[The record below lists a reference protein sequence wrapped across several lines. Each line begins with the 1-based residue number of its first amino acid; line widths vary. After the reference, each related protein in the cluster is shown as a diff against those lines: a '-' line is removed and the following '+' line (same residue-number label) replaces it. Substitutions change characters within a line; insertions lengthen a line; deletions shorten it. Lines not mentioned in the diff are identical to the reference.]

1 VTGRVQGR
9 VAVVTGAARGIGRA
23 SAERLAA
30 EGAAVALL
38 DLHDDV
44 HDAAR
49 ELREAGAHARSW
61 VVDVSDEEAVGRC
74 IDAVGAEFGGID
86 ILHSHAGVLLAAAAI
101 DETVERWDRT
111 FAVNVRGMFLMA
123 RATLPAMRRRG
134 GGAVV
139 LTGSMSGMIAETE
152 FLGYCTSKAAVNHMA
167 RQLALDYAADNIRVN
182 AVCPGW
188 VDTPFNDE
196 FLEGMTQAEVDALVR
211 EQVPLG
217 RQGSAEEVAAAV
229 LFLASPE
236 ASYITGHQLVIDGG
250 YTIR

>member
-1 VTGRVQGR
+1 VTGCVQGK

-23 SAERLAA
+23 SAERFAA

-38 DLHDDV
+38 DV
-44 HDAAR
+44 HDGVLDAAGDLRAAGAAAR
-49 ELREAGAHARSW
+49 GW
-61 VVDVSDEEAVGRC
+61 VVDVSDENAVGHC
-74 IDAVGAEFGGID
+74 IEDVIAEFGGID
-86 ILHSHAGVLLAAAAI
+86 IVHSHAGILLAAAATN
-101 DETVERWDRT
+101 ETVARWDRT

-123 RATLPAMRRRG
+123 RATLPEMKRRG
-134 GGAVV
+134 GGAIV
-139 LTGSMSGMIAETE
+139 LTGSMSGIIAETD
-152 FLGYCTSKAAVNHMA
+152 FLAYCTSKAAVNHMA
-167 RQLALDYAADNIRVN
+167 RQLALDYAPDNVRVN

-196 FLEGMTQAEVDALVR
+196 FLDGMTPAQIDSLVR

-229 LFLASPE
+229 LFLASSE

>member
-1 VTGRVQGR
+1 
-9 VAVVTGAARGIGRA
+9 
-23 SAERLAA
+23 
-30 EGAAVALL
+30 
-38 DLHDDV
+38 
-44 HDAAR
+44 
-49 ELREAGAHARSW
+49 
-61 VVDVSDEEAVGRC
+61 
-74 IDAVGAEFGGID
+74 
-86 ILHSHAGVLLAAAAI
+86 
-101 DETVERWDRT
+101 
-111 FAVNVRGMFLMA
+111 
-123 RATLPAMRRRG
+123 
-134 GGAVV
+134 
-139 LTGSMSGMIAETE
+139 MIAETE

-196 FLEGMTQAEVDALVR
+196 FLEGMTQVEIDALVR